1 MDVDAVPAAAPM
13 KKSVL
18 YLSKR
23 ERQILDLVYQLG
35 EASASDIVARFPDD
49 VGDASIRKLVR
60 VLEEKG
66 YLAHERRGHQHV
78 YRPTVSHREA
88 SRSALRHVIEVFFQ
102 GSAHKAVSALIDPG
116 QRRLSDEERR
126 QLEKLIEKAARE
138 GR

>member
-1 MDVDAVPAAAPM
+1 M

-23 ERQILDLVYQLG
+23 ERQILDVVYRLG
-35 EASASDIVARFPDD
+35 EASASDVVARFPDD
-49 VGDASIRKLVR
+49 AGDASIRKLMR

-66 YLAHERRGHQHV
+66 YLAHERRGHEYI

-88 SRSALRHVIEVFFQ
+88 SRSALRHVVEVFFE
-102 GSAHKAVSALIDPG
+102 GSASRAVSALLDPS
-116 QRRLSDEERR
+116 QRRLSDEERA
-126 QLEKLIEKAARE
+126 QLEKLIEKAAKE

>member
-1 MDVDAVPAAAPM
+1 V
-13 KKSVL
+13 KKVSL

-35 EASASDIVARFPDD
+35 EASASDVVAGFPDEA
-49 VGDASIRKLVR
+49 GDASIRKLMR

-66 YLAHERRGHQHV
+66 HLVHERRGRHHV
-78 YRPTVSHREA
+78 YRASVSHKQA
-88 SRSALRHVIEVFFQ
+88 SRSALRHVIDVFFQ

-116 QRRLSDEERR
+116 QRRLSDEERA

>member
-1 MDVDAVPAAAPM
+1 M
-13 KKSVL
+13 KKSLL

-35 EASASDIVARFPDD
+35 EASAGEIVERFPDPA
-49 VGDASIRKLVR
+49 GDASIRKLVR

-66 YLAHERRGHQHV
+66 HLTHERRGRHHV
-78 YRPTVSHREA
+78 YRPTLSHREA

-102 GSAHKAVSALIDPG
+102 GSAARTVSTLLDPG
-116 QRRLSDEERR
+116 QKRLSDEERAT
-126 QLEKLIEKAARE
+126 LERLIDKAARE

>member
-1 MDVDAVPAAAPM
+1 M
-13 KKSVL
+13 KKPLL

-23 ERQILDLVYQLG
+23 ERQILDLVYRLG
-35 EASASDIVARFPDD
+35 EASAGEIVERFPDRA
-49 VGDASIRKLVR
+49 GDASIRKLVR

-66 YLAHERRGHQHV
+66 HLVHERRGRHYV

-102 GSAHKAVSALIDPG
+102 GSAARTVSTLLDPA
-116 QRRLSDEERR
+116 QKKLSDEERAT
-126 QLEKLIEKAARE
+126 LERLIEKASRE